1 LILKELDR
9 LFKIRYDLISNI
21 NSKEINNLRYFAVME
36 RDYKKILFYNR
47 KIDRLTENILLLN
60 EINQKIKEARIEYNN
75 YLIKNNKK
83 DFYR

>member
-1 LILKELDR
+1 MKELDR

-36 RDYKKILFYNR
+36 QDYKKILFYNR

-83 DFYR
+83 DSYR

>member
-1 LILKELDR
+1 M
-9 LFKIRYDLISNI
+9 ISNI

-36 RDYKKILFYNR
+36 QDYKKILFYNR

-60 EINQKIKEARIEYNN
+60 EINQKIKELRIEYNN

>member
-1 LILKELDR
+1 
-9 LFKIRYDLISNI
+9 
-21 NSKEINNLRYFAVME
+21 ME
-36 RDYKKILFYNR
+36 QDYKKILFYNR

-60 EINQKIKEARIEYNN
+60 EINHKIKESRIEYNN

>member
-1 LILKELDR
+1 MKELDR

-36 RDYKKILFYNR
+36 QDYKKILFYNR

-60 EINQKIKEARIEYNN
+60 EINQKIKESRIEYNN

>member
-1 LILKELDR
+1 MKELDR

-36 RDYKKILFYNR
+36 QDYKKILFYNR

-60 EINQKIKEARIEYNN
+60 EINQKIKELRIEYNN

>member
-1 LILKELDR
+1 MKELDR
-9 LFKIRYDLISNI
+9 LFKIRYDLISKI

-36 RDYKKILFYNR
+36 QDYKKILFYNR

>member
-1 LILKELDR
+1 MKELDR

-36 RDYKKILFYNR
+36 QDYKKILFYNR
-47 KIDRLTENILLLN
+47 KIDRLTENTLLLN
-60 EINQKIKEARIEYNN
+60 EINQKIKELRIEYNN

>member
-1 LILKELDR
+1 MKELDR

-36 RDYKKILFYNR
+36 QDYKKILFYNR

-60 EINQKIKEARIEYNN
+60 EINQKIKETRIEYNN

>member
-1 LILKELDR
+1 MILKELDR

>member
-1 LILKELDR
+1 M
-9 LFKIRYDLISNI
+9 ISNI

-36 RDYKKILFYNR
+36 QDYKKILFYNR

-60 EINQKIKEARIEYNN
+60 EIKQKIKELRIEYNN

>member
-1 LILKELDR
+1 MKELDR

-36 RDYKKILFYNR
+36 QDYKKILFYNR

>member
-1 LILKELDR
+1 LKELDR

-36 RDYKKILFYNR
+36 QDYKKILFYNR

-60 EINQKIKEARIEYNN
+60 EINQKIKELRIEYNN

>member
-1 LILKELDR
+1 MILKELDR

-36 RDYKKILFYNR
+36 QDYKKILFYNR

>member
-1 LILKELDR
+1 MKELDR

-36 RDYKKILFYNR
+36 EDYKKILFYNR